1 MALNYFLKL
10 EKFEGPLDLLL
21 HLIKVH
27 EIDIFNIDIF
37 LLTEQY
43 LEYLRLIHFD
53 DLTGAGEFL
62 EMAATLIE
70 IKSRML
76 IPSEERGAESND
88 LDDDDP
94 RRPLQDRLI
103 EYERIRLAANFL
115 GTRPQVGVQVLT
127 SREWERL
134 EPLYQDIE
142 YPLTGDPLSLLL
154 LFEQMLRDFAERK
167 PPARVEA
174 ITHKVTVEQ
183 TIIKLK
189 KLLATVDF
197 ALFQGFYKNF
207 QSRYE
212 LVVNIM
218 AVLELSKW
226 GDVRV
231 FQQDL
236 NGPIWIHRS
245 DYDSRLLPMEQIAEP
260 QQQQEGEL

>member
-43 LEYLRLIHFD
+43 LEYLRLIQFD
-53 DLTGAGEFL
+53 DLSGAGDFI

-76 IPSEERGAESND
+76 IPTEERGADSND

-94 RRPLQDRLI
+94 RKPLQDRLI

-115 GTRPQVGVQVLT
+115 QTRPQIGVQVLT

-134 EPLYQDIE
+134 EPLYGDIE
-142 YPLTGDPLSLLL
+142 YPLTGDPLSLMLL
-154 LFEQMLRDFAERK
+154 YEQMLRDFSERK
-167 PPARVEA
+167 PPARVEMV
-174 ITHKVTVEQ
+174 THKVTVEQ

-189 KLLATVDF
+189 KMLATLHF
-197 ALFQGFYKNF
+197 ALFQGLYKNF
-207 QSRYE
+207 TTRYE

-218 AVLELSKW
+218 AILELSKW

-231 FQQDL
+231 FQQEL

-245 DYDSRLLPMEQIAEP
+245 DYDSRLLPMEQIPEP
-260 QQQQEGEL
+260 QYEGEL